1 MGRVALF
8 AAGFLTVAVT
18 FVAMCCLY
26 VGAQYVVSVVEN
38 EDFR

>member
-26 VGAQYVVSVVEN
+26 VGAQDDVFDDEN
-38 EDFR
+38 EEWL